1 MKKSQKYYFFIIVLI
16 ASFLTMDYFANKKMV
31 QVLKPKS
38 VARGTA
44 SLNTSGQ
51 VITAAIPP
59 SAPAEVAEETSDTS
73 ALAQFMSDFK
83 YEVFQIGKVQSN
95 TDEVENRLQGLA
107 RQMEPEHR
115 NYLKSILQN
124 QKNNGDDRAMA
135 IELLSR
141 SQTPEAAEILKNYA
155 TDTSMSLGTRA
166 EQELVFK
173 AQAIEGVAAYQDQ
186 NLALSYLNEISKKTS
201 YTFLQDR
208 ASRAQAALK
217 NQGPPIEQQDIEALK
232 KLSR

>member
-1 MKKSQKYYFFIIVLI
+1 MKKSQKYYFFIIILI

-31 QVLKPKS
+31 QILKPK
-38 VARGTA
+38 VTA
-44 SLNTSGQ
+44 QIKKLDVQKATNTQ
-51 VITAAIPP
+51 DVQK
-59 SAPAEVAEETSDTS
+59 EEASEASDSTS
-73 ALAQFMSDFK
+73 LAQFKADFK
-83 YEVFQIGKVQSN
+83 YEVFQIGKVQTN

-115 NYLKSILQN
+115 NFLKTILQN

-141 SQTPEAAEILKNYA
+141 SQTPDAAEILKNYA
-155 TDTSMSLGTRA
+155 TDSSMSLGTHA

-173 AQAIEGVAAYQDQ
+173 AQAIEGIAGFQDQ

-208 ASRAQAALK
+208 ATRAEAGLR
-217 NQGPPIEQQDIEALK
+217 NQGPAIQDQDVEALK